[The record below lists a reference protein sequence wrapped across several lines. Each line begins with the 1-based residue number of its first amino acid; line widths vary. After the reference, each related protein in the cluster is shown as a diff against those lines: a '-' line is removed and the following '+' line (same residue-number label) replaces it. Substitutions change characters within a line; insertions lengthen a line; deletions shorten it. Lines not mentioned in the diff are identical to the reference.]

1 MTNAVQSISCS
12 TAIKTTTMNF
22 ELTEEFRKLQDL
34 VAQFV
39 NNALMPLEPALLLQD
54 MQGCGGEL
62 SKDTI
67 QLLNQQCRKL
77 GLWGLD
83 VPEQYGGA
91 NLPALAMVAVNEEVG
106 RSAVPFHFPPDSPNL
121 HMLMTTVTEVQRDT
135 YLLPYSRGETV
146 SAIGI
151 SEPGAGADPA
161 GMTTRAV
168 LDAEH
173 WVLNGRKIWISKMDY
188 ADFTIVM
195 AKTDPTKGRHGISAF
210 LVDKDTPGFIIERKI
225 PMIGGT
231 YTFEILFDNCRL
243 HKNQL
248 LGEINKGFA
257 PMQLRLSVRRLQMAA
272 WCIGKARRAVE
283 MMVEHARQRI
293 TFGQALAERQSVQ
306 WWIADAETR
315 IHACRLMCQQAAWKL
330 DQGLDVRSEISM
342 AKVFGTEMAHEVIDN
357 AMQCLGALG
366 MTKEM
371 PLQLMA
377 GQVRNMRI
385 YDGPSEV
392 HRWVIARNRLSQ

>member
-1 MTNAVQSISCS
+1 
-12 TAIKTTTMNF
+12 MNF
-22 ELTEEFRKLQDL
+22 ELNEEFRMLQDL
-34 VAQFV
+34 VAHFV
-39 NNALMPLEPALLLQD
+39 KDQLMPLESALLAQD
-54 MQGCGGEL
+54 MNGGGGEL
-62 SKDTI
+62 SADVLQT
-67 QLLNQQCRKL
+67 LNQKCRDL

-83 VPEQYGGA
+83 VPEQFGGA
-91 NLPALAMVAVNEEVG
+91 NLPALAMVGVNEEVG
-106 RSAVPFHFPPDSPNL
+106 RTAVPFHFPPDSPNL
-121 HMLMTTVTEVQRDT
+121 HMLLSSVNTAQHEK
-135 YLLPYSRGETV
+135 YLLPYSRGETI

-161 GMTTRAV
+161 AMSTRAE
-168 LDAEH
+168 LLGDH
-173 WVLNGRKIWISKMDY
+173 WVLNGRKIWISKMDQ

-195 AKTDPTKGRHGISAF
+195 AKTDTSKGRHGISAF
-210 LVDKDTPGFIIERKI
+210 LIDRDTPGFIVERKI

-231 YTFEILFDNCRL
+231 KTYEILLDNCRL
-243 HKNQL
+243 HKDQL
-248 LGEINKGFA
+248 LGELNKGFA

-272 WCIGKARRAVE
+272 WCIGKARRAVD
-283 MMVEHARQRI
+283 MMVEHARQRV
-293 TFGQALAERQSVQ
+293 TFGQPLSERQSVQ

-330 DQGLDVRSEISM
+330 DQGQDVRTEISM
-342 AKVFGTEMAHEVIDN
+342 AKVFGMEMAHEVIDH

-377 GQVRNMRI
+377 GQVRTMRI

>member
-1 MTNAVQSISCS
+1 
-12 TAIKTTTMNF
+12 MNF
-22 ELTEEFRKLQDL
+22 ELNEEFRMLQDL
-34 VAQFV
+34 VAHFV
-39 NNALMPLEPALLLQD
+39 KDQLMPLESALLAQD
-54 MQGCGGEL
+54 MNGGGGEL
-62 SKDTI
+62 SADVLQT
-67 QLLNQQCRKL
+67 LNQKCRDL

-83 VPEQYGGA
+83 VPEQFGGA
-91 NLPALAMVAVNEEVG
+91 NLPALAMVGVNEEVG
-106 RSAVPFHFPPDSPNL
+106 RTAVPFHFPPDSPNL
-121 HMLMTTVTEVQRDT
+121 HMLLSSVNTAQHEK
-135 YLLPYSRGETV
+135 YLLPYSRGETI

-161 GMTTRAV
+161 AMSTRAE
-168 LDAEH
+168 LLGDH
-173 WVLNGRKIWISKMDY
+173 WVLNGRKIWISKMDQ

-195 AKTDPTKGRHGISAF
+195 AKTDTSKGRHGISGF
-210 LVDKDTPGFIIERKI
+210 LIDRDTPGFIVERKI

-231 YTFEILFDNCRL
+231 KTYEILLDNCRL
-243 HKNQL
+243 HKDQL
-248 LGEINKGFA
+248 LGELNKGFA

-272 WCIGKARRAVE
+272 WCIGKARRAVD
-283 MMVEHARQRI
+283 MMVEHARQRV
-293 TFGQALAERQSVQ
+293 TFGQPLSERQSVQ

-330 DQGLDVRSEISM
+330 DQGQDVRTEISM
-342 AKVFGTEMAHEVIDN
+342 AKVFGTEMAHEVIDH

-377 GQVRNMRI
+377 GQVRTMRI

>member
-1 MTNAVQSISCS
+1 
-12 TAIKTTTMNF
+12 MNF
-22 ELTEEFRKLQDL
+22 ELNEEFRMLQDL
-34 VAQFV
+34 VARFV
-39 NNALMPLEPALLLQD
+39 KDELIPLESALLEQD
-54 MQGCGGEL
+54 MNGGGGEL
-62 SKDTI
+62 SETNV
-67 QLLNQQCRKL
+67 QMLNLKCRDL

-83 VPEQYGGA
+83 VPEQFGGA
-91 NLPALAMVAVNEEVG
+91 NLPALAMVGVNEEVG
-106 RSAVPFHFPPDSPNL
+106 RTAVPFHFPPDSPNL
-121 HMLMTTVTEVQRDT
+121 HMLISSVNSEQHKK
-135 YLLPYSRGETV
+135 YLLPYSRGETI

-161 GMTTRAV
+161 AMSTRAE
-168 LDAEH
+168 LQGDH
-173 WVLNGRKIWISKMDY
+173 WVLNGRKIWISKMDQ

-195 AKTDPTKGRHGISAF
+195 AKTDTSKGRHGISAF
-210 LVDKDTPGFIIERKI
+210 LIDRDTPGFIVERKI

-231 YTFEILFDNCRL
+231 KTYEILLDNCRL
-243 HKNQL
+243 HKDQL
-248 LGEINKGFA
+248 LGELNKGFA

-272 WCIGKARRAVE
+272 WCIGKARRAVD
-283 MMVEHARQRI
+283 MMVEHARQRV
-293 TFGQALAERQSVQ
+293 TFGQPLSERQSVQ

-330 DQGLDVRSEISM
+330 DQGQDVRTEISM
-342 AKVFGTEMAHEVIDN
+342 VKVFGTEMAHEVIDH

-377 GQVRNMRI
+377 GQVRTMRI

>member
-1 MTNAVQSISCS
+1 
-12 TAIKTTTMNF
+12 MNF
-22 ELTEEFRKLQDL
+22 ELNEEFRMLQDL
-34 VAQFV
+34 VAHFV
-39 NNALMPLEPALLLQD
+39 KDELMPLESALLEQD
-54 MQGCGGEL
+54 MSGGGGEL
-62 SKDTI
+62 SEATVQK
-67 QLLNQQCRKL
+67 LNLKCRDL

-83 VPEQYGGA
+83 VPERFGGA
-91 NLPALAMVAVNEEVG
+91 DLPALAMVGVNEEVG
-106 RSAVPFHFPPDSPNL
+106 RTAVPFHFPPDSPNL
-121 HMLMTTVTEVQRDT
+121 HMLISSVNTAQHEK
-135 YLLPYSRGETV
+135 YLLPYSRGETI

-161 GMTTRAV
+161 AMSTRAE
-168 LDAEH
+168 LQGDH
-173 WVLNGRKIWISKMDY
+173 WVLNGRKIWISKMDS

-195 AKTDPTKGRHGISAF
+195 AKTDTSKGRHGISAF
-210 LVDKDTPGFIIERKI
+210 LIDKDTPGFIVERKI

-231 YTFEILFDNCRL
+231 KTYEILLDNCRL
-243 HKNQL
+243 HKDQL
-248 LGEINKGFA
+248 LGELNKGFA

-283 MMVEHARQRI
+283 MMVEHARQRV
-293 TFGQALAERQSVQ
+293 TFGQPLSERQSVQ

-330 DQGLDVRSEISM
+330 DQGQDVRTEISM
-342 AKVFGTEMAHEVIDN
+342 VKVFGTEMAHEVIDH

-377 GQVRNMRI
+377 GQVRTMRI

>member
-1 MTNAVQSISCS
+1 
-12 TAIKTTTMNF
+12 MNF
-22 ELTEEFRKLQDL
+22 ELNEEFRMLQDL
-34 VAQFV
+34 VAHFV
-39 NNALMPLEPALLLQD
+39 KDQLMPLESALLAQD
-54 MQGCGGEL
+54 MNGGGGEL
-62 SKDTI
+62 SADVLQT
-67 QLLNQQCRKL
+67 LNQKCRDL

-83 VPEQYGGA
+83 VPEQFGGA
-91 NLPALAMVAVNEEVG
+91 NLPALAMVGVNEEVG
-106 RSAVPFHFPPDSPNL
+106 RTAVPFHFPPDSPNL
-121 HMLMTTVTEVQRDT
+121 HMLLSSVNTSQHEK
-135 YLLPYSRGETV
+135 YLLPYSRGETI

-161 GMTTRAV
+161 AMSTRAE
-168 LDAEH
+168 LHGDH
-173 WVLNGRKIWISKMDY
+173 WVLNGRKIWISKMDQ

-195 AKTDPTKGRHGISAF
+195 AKTDTSKGRHGISAF
-210 LVDKDTPGFIIERKI
+210 LIDRDTPGFIVERKI

-231 YTFEILFDNCRL
+231 KTYEILLDNCRL
-243 HKNQL
+243 HKDQL
-248 LGEINKGFA
+248 LGELNKGFA

-272 WCIGKARRAVE
+272 WCIGKARRAVD
-283 MMVEHARQRI
+283 MMVEHARQRV
-293 TFGQALAERQSVQ
+293 TFGQPLSERQSVQ

-330 DQGLDVRSEISM
+330 DQGQDVRTEISM
-342 AKVFGTEMAHEVIDN
+342 AKVFGTEMAHEVIDH

-377 GQVRNMRI
+377 GQVRTMRI